1 MSYGIDNLN
10 ATFGTTLGIIDHR
23 TQNLP
28 ALSRLRGR
36 LDLLVKQVKQP
47 SDLDEEIRNEN
58 LLVYED
64 SGEFWSRQLQAIAES
79 FLYLDE
85 ESVYN
90 DGKSES
96 SDGDMMDEFD
106 DDEEEM
112 EPTTNSNKKTNGKA
126 SDSEDDEEEMD
137 YSD

>member
-1 MSYGIDNLN
+1 M
-10 ATFGTTLGIIDHR
+10 
-23 TQNLP
+23 
-28 ALSRLRGR
+28 
-36 LDLLVKQVKQP
+36 
-47 SDLDEEIRNEN
+47 
-58 LLVYED
+58 
-64 SGEFWSRQLQAIAES
+64 QAIAES